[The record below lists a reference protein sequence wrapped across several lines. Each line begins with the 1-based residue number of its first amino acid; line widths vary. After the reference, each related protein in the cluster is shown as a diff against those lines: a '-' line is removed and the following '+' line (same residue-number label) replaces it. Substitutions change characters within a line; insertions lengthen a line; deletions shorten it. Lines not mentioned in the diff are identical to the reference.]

1 VSGRFALRGFSG
13 FVLAR
18 RRVFRAR
25 ARATAIGGR
34 RSILPAI
41 GALLLTIRAGV
52 NLYLV

>member
-18 RRVFRAR
+18 RRVFL

-41 GALLLTIRAGV
+41 RALLLTIRAGV